1 MASQRPASPTPMIS
15 FRQPSGQRRSSVT
28 GAGYIYDKQPSQEIH
43 GRTLRQYAIVYLLE
57 GGGWFSDPSGTWQ
70 VEQGDVLVL
79 FPNQAHSYYRG
90 ERERWS
96 ECWLMFQGPLFEALE
111 SDGLVDRATGVI
123 HPGLHP
129 ALVAEFDELIRAVQ
143 SGDPQHQDVLT
154 ARCHVLLAELKR
166 RHVLG
171 ERQRCGTDFV
181 TVACARLEERLD
193 QAIDTVRLARSFGLS
208 YQRFRRLFVQQVGTP
223 PARYRQLRRIDRA
236 KSLLAEGRLTL
247 AQISRSLGYCDVYF
261 FSRQFSQVAGIS
273 PGRFRREF
281 TGGTPP

>member
-1 MASQRPASPTPMIS
+1 MASQRPASPTPLIS

-166 RHVLG
+166 RHVLASASAAAPISSPSPAPASKSAST
-171 ERQRCGTDFV
+171 RRSIRCGWREAS
-181 TVACARLEERLD
+181 ACRTSAS
-193 QAIDTVRLARSFGLS
+193 AACSS
-208 YQRFRRLFVQQVGTP
+208 
-223 PARYRQLRRIDRA
+223 
-236 KSLLAEGRLTL
+236 
-247 AQISRSLGYCDVYF
+247 SRSARRRRATVSCGASTAPRAC
-261 FSRQFSQVAGIS
+261 SQKGA
-273 PGRFRREF
+273 
-281 TGGTPP
+281 